1 VTETACLGDYTPDER
16 IAVVARTEI
25 QPGDHEW
32 GGLTLHT
39 TLRYDIGKRNPP
51 TFADL
56 VSSLSVR
63 VSGSDFPD
71 DRANWHHNYTGLEPW
86 FRAHIYRIGMGW
98 QSTRLER
105 EFNDN
110 PWLADRF
117 GFDSEPSQSRL
128 WEVFHESWP
137 PVTQGLCHHVAE
149 RVVEQAR
156 EHGIAVPDDVF
167 QPEDRDG
174 ESDRSEKRLTDEKM
188 KEVWAQAKPFVMD
201 CFGLDRAEN
210 ASIPEGSFWEAHA
223 YAGTLQDAF
232 TEGGLDA
239 FRVNTTRPED
249 QQHVARTHRH
259 HLQKLDVESIRS
271 MLQETAR
278 MLVARARH
286 NGELQGKLSSAIDIT
301 KGNPWT
307 GEIEWTDDD
316 HPEDDYILGYKD
328 KETQEI
334 DYHFQW
340 ATIQIVGLDVPLVL
354 DAIPVHRGMPRD
366 EIVDELLGGALGI
379 VPDLDLVMM
388 DREFDGDDVR
398 AACEEH
404 GIHYLTPGKKNA
416 SERATCTRLRKAGKR
431 VHVETQQT
439 ISGPGRKEIYLPARN
454 TDVFEKAGEDPE
466 DDEEDKEENRDEVRQ
481 ELVADF
487 VNVTGEDPDDVDD
500 AAWFDDVLDDV
511 REDKDELP
519 GSEEDAAA
527 YAFFKTNHPAFDT
540 SDDDTEEELLATA
553 RGFIAR
559 YSNRWGIENG
569 YKQIKQFRVRTTSKE
584 HEYRYFNFA
593 FACVLY
599 NVWRLVDLLVKLALE
614 DDPDYS
620 PRVQATTFLT
630 LAGKHIGFDP
640 PD

>member
-1 VTETACLGDYTPDER
+1 MTETARLNDYTPDER
-16 IAVVARTEI
+16 IAVVARTEV
-25 QPGDHEW
+25 QPGDHDW
-32 GGLTLHT
+32 GGLTLRT
-39 TLRYDIGKRNPP
+39 SLRYAIGKRNPP

-56 VSSLSVR
+56 VASLNVR
-63 VSGSDFPD
+63 VSGGNLD
-71 DRANWHHNYTGLEPW
+71 DRADWHHNYTGLEPW
-86 FRAHIYRIGMGW
+86 FRAHVYRLGMGW
-98 QSTRLER
+98 QSTRLKR

-110 PWLADRF
+110 PWLADRL
-117 GFDSEPSQSRL
+117 GFDTEPSQSRL
-128 WEVFHESWP
+128 WEVYHESWP
-137 PVTQGLCHHVAE
+137 PVTRHLCEHVAE
-149 RVVEQAR
+149 RVVDQAR
-156 EHGIAVPDDVF
+156 DHGIAVPDDVF
-167 QPEDRDG
+167 QPEDRSG

-239 FRVNTTRPED
+239 FRVNTTRPDE

-259 HLQKLDVESIRS
+259 HLQQLDVDSTRS
-271 MLQETAR
+271 MLQSTAQ

-328 KETQEI
+328 KETKSI

-354 DAIPVHRGMPRD
+354 DAIPVRRGMPRD
-366 EIVDELLGGALGI
+366 EIVDELLGGALDI

-388 DREFDGDDVR
+388 DREFDVDKVR
-398 AACEEH
+398 EACEKH
-404 GIHYLTPGKKNA
+404 GVHYLTPGKKHA
-416 SERATCTRLRKAGKR
+416 SERATCTRLREAGKR
-431 VHVETQQT
+431 VRVETQQT
-439 ISGPGRKEIYLPARN
+439 ITGPDRKRIYLPARN
-454 TDVFEKAGEDPE
+454 TDVFEQTGDDP
-466 DDEEDKEENRDEVRQ
+466 DDEPSEEEQREEVRQ

-487 VNVTGEDPDDVDD
+487 LDVTDDDPEDVDD
-500 AAWFDDVLDDV
+500 DQWFDDVLEDV
-511 REDKDELP
+511 RESEAEVP
-519 GSEEDAAA
+519 GSAEDAAA
-527 YAFFKTNHPAFDT
+527 YAYFKTNHPAFDT
-540 SDDDTEEELLATA
+540 SEADSEEEMLATA

-569 YKQIKQFRVRTTSKE
+569 YKQIKQFRVRTTSKD

-599 NVWRLVDLLVKLALE
+599 NVWRLVDLLVKLAFE

-630 LAGKHIGFDP
+630 LAGQHIGFDP